1 MGSSQQ
7 FSLRWN
13 NYLKHI
19 TCAFDTLRTD
29 EDLVDVTLSCEG
41 KRIRAHKM
49 LLSACSTYFRD
60 LFKENPCQHPVIIFR
75 NVKFDDLAALV
86 DFMYQGEV
94 NVVQEQLA
102 SFLTTAE
109 LLAVQGLT
117 DGTGKDNDGLVEDDL
132 EIPNEPEI
140 QLQNSSI
147 KSTIDAKRSKSP
159 SSPMP
164 YHAVELQTETPPT
177 KRRKCRDNTNTNAD
191 KTVSNALSGKDS
203 ENKISDNQTIPG
215 SDPVEIIPLMPNL
228 KLEMP
233 EYLEQ
238 DGSSCSYEEQSIGDS
253 SLNKIGIEDTPSNT
267 PDHDQKPDITQT
279 FYTSSQSVSDSLD
292 SKHQSADVG
301 HLLSKPSTS
310 GERLAQEAVQGK
322 DQRVKDDPPER
333 LSMNMK
339 QHRLRKIISLGRKKC
354 PQKRCRVCY
363 VHGIQ
368 PKHEAPPYGNQQQ
381 AILVCQ
387 EGVRRRSKPLHD
399 ESGRWVCD
407 VCGRTYNRGDS
418 LAHHRSIHRGDTICP
433 ICQAVFTRKY
443 TMRCHMVNVHGVK

>member
-19 TCAFDTLRTD
+19 TCAFETLRSD

-41 KRIRAHKM
+41 KKIRAHKM

-60 LFKENPCQHPVIIFR
+60 LFKENPCQHPIIIFR

-94 NVVQEQLA
+94 NVIQEQLA

-117 DGTGKDNDGLVEDDL
+117 DGTGKDDSLVEDDI
-132 EIPNEPEI
+132 EIPNEPEV
-140 QLQNSSI
+140 QLQNTSG
-147 KSTIDAKRSKSP
+147 KSMGDNKRNKSP

-164 YHAVELQTETPPT
+164 YHAVELQPEVPPN
-177 KRRKCRDNTNTNAD
+177 KRRKIRENMNVNAE
-191 KTVSNALSGKDS
+191 KNSAGINAKDS
-203 ENKISDNQTIPG
+203 EKTAENQTGPG

-238 DGSSCSYEEQSIGDS
+238 DGSSCSYEDQSIGDNA
-253 SLNKIGIEDTPSNT
+253 LNKITIDDTSSTT
-267 PDHDQKPDITQT
+267 PDHEQKVDISQT
-279 FYTSSQSVSDSLD
+279 FYTSQSASDSLD
-292 SKHQSADVG
+292 SKHQSDVG

-310 GERLAQEAVQGK
+310 GERATQDAVQDSHTVVIEQPSHSCKLCGK
-322 DQRVKDDPPER
+322 SFWNRDSMYKH
-333 LSMNMK
+333 MNMHK
-339 QHRLRKIISLGRKKC
+339 GTTQCPVCHKVLSRTTHMKRHLRNRHGWLGTTAS
-354 PQKRCRVCY
+354 VAAGG
-363 VHGIQ
+363 V
-368 PKHEAPPYGNQQQ
+368 EAPISVSSTAQTIAQQD
-381 AILVCQ
+381 AGSPSSIDANATYTTI
-387 EGVRRRSKPLHD
+387 RIR
-399 ESGRWVCD
+399 ESSVERI
-407 VCGRTYNRGDS
+407 TS
-418 LAHHRSIHRGDTICP
+418 SP
-433 ICQAVFTRKY
+433 IP
-443 TMRCHMVNVHGVK
+443 

>member
-117 DGTGKDNDGLVEDDL
+117 DGTGKDNDSLVEDDI
-132 EIPNEPEI
+132 EIPNEPEV
-140 QLQNSSI
+140 QLQNTSG
-147 KSTIDAKRSKSP
+147 KSTGDSKRNKSP
-159 SSPMP
+159 SSPMT
-164 YHAVELQTETPPT
+164 YHAIELQPEVPPN
-177 KRRKCRDNTNTNAD
+177 KRRKTRDSTNANTEKNSGSNTKD
-191 KTVSNALSGKDS
+191 PDGKTL
-203 ENKISDNQTIPG
+203 ENQIGPG

-238 DGSSCSYEEQSIGDS
+238 DGSSCSYEDQSIGDNT
-253 SLNKIGIEDTPSNT
+253 LNKITIDDTSSNT
-267 PDHDQKPDITQT
+267 PDHEQKPDISQT
-279 FYTSSQSVSDSLD
+279 FYSSQSTSDGLD
-292 SKHQSADVG
+292 GKHQSDVG

-310 GERLAQEAVQGK
+310 GERVTQEAVQEHNYGK
-322 DQRVKDDPPER
+322 HQ
-333 LSMNMK
+333 
-339 QHRLRKIISLGRKKC
+339 
-354 PQKRCRVCY
+354 PQL
-363 VHGIQ
+363 
-368 PKHEAPPYGNQQQ
+368 QQQ
-381 AILVCQ
+381 QQQQQQHANPVHD
-387 EGVRRRSKPLHD
+387 GARRRSKLHYMV

-433 ICQAVFTRKY
+433 ICQTVFTRKY

>member
-117 DGTGKDNDGLVEDDL
+117 DGTGKDNDSLVEDDI
-132 EIPNEPEI
+132 EIPNEPEV
-140 QLQNSSI
+140 QLQNISG
-147 KSTIDAKRSKSP
+147 KSTGDSKRNKSP

-164 YHAVELQTETPPT
+164 YHAIELQPEVPPN
-177 KRRKCRDNTNTNAD
+177 KRRKTRDSTNANME
-191 KTVSNALSGKDS
+191 KNSGNAKDS
-203 ENKISDNQTIPG
+203 EGKTLENQTGPG

-238 DGSSCSYEEQSIGDS
+238 DGSSCSYEDQSIGDNALS
-253 SLNKIGIEDTPSNT
+253 KITIDDTSSNT
-267 PDHDQKPDITQT
+267 PDHEQKPDISQT
-279 FYTSSQSVSDSLD
+279 FYSSQSTSDGLD
-292 SKHQSADVG
+292 GKHQTDVG

-310 GERLAQEAVQGK
+310 GERVTQEAVQESEHNYGK
-322 DQRVKDDPPER
+322 HQ
-333 LSMNMK
+333 
-339 QHRLRKIISLGRKKC
+339 
-354 PQKRCRVCY
+354 PQ
-363 VHGIQ
+363 
-368 PKHEAPPYGNQQQ
+368 PQQQ
-381 AILVCQ
+381 QQQQQLQQQHASPVLD
-387 EGVRRRSKPLHD
+387 GVRRRSKLHYMV

-433 ICQAVFTRKY
+433 ICQTVFTRKY

>member
-117 DGTGKDNDGLVEDDL
+117 DGTGKDNDSLVEDDI
-132 EIPNEPEI
+132 EIPNEPEV
-140 QLQNSSI
+140 QLQNTSG
-147 KSTIDAKRSKSP
+147 KSTGDSNRNKSP

-164 YHAVELQTETPPT
+164 YHAIELQPEVPPN
-177 KRRKCRDNTNTNAD
+177 KRRKIRDSTNANTE
-191 KTVSNALSGKDS
+191 KNSGSNAKDPDGKS
-203 ENKISDNQTIPG
+203 LENQTGPG
-215 SDPVEIIPLMPNL
+215 SDPVEIIPLMPSL

-238 DGSSCSYEEQSIGDS
+238 DGSSCSYEDQSIGENT
-253 SLNKIGIEDTPSNT
+253 LNKITIDDTSSNT
-267 PDHDQKPDITQT
+267 PDHEQKPDISQT
-279 FYTSSQSVSDSLD
+279 FYSSQSTSDGLD
-292 SKHQSADVG
+292 GKHQSDVG

-310 GERLAQEAVQGK
+310 GERVTQEAVQDSHTVVIEHPSHSCKLCGK
-322 DQRVKDDPPER
+322 SFWNRDSMYKH
-333 LSMNMK
+333 MNMHK
-339 QHRLRKIISLGRKKC
+339 GTTQCPVCHKVLSRTTHMKRHLKNRHRWVDGTTATAAAGMASAGGVETPAPIS
-354 PQKRCRVCY
+354 VSST
-363 VHGIQ
+363 
-368 PKHEAPPYGNQQQ
+368 AQ
-381 AILVCQ
+381 AIGQ
-387 EGVRRRSKPLHD
+387 QNAGSPSSIDANATYTTIRIR
-399 ESGRWVCD
+399 ESSVERI
-407 VCGRTYNRGDS
+407 TS
-418 LAHHRSIHRGDTICP
+418 SP
-433 ICQAVFTRKY
+433 IP
-443 TMRCHMVNVHGVK
+443 

>member
-117 DGTGKDNDGLVEDDL
+117 DGTGKDSDSIVEDDV
-132 EIPNEPEI
+132 EIPNEPEV
-140 QLQNSSI
+140 QLQNAAGKPMTNS
-147 KSTIDAKRSKSP
+147 KGNKSP
-159 SSPMP
+159 SSPLP
-164 YHAVELQTETPPT
+164 FQSVDVQSEATPPT
-177 KRRKCRDNTNTNAD
+177 KRRKCRENRSLNAD
-191 KTVSNALSGKDS
+191 KSQRENNANTTKDS
-203 ENKISDNQTIPG
+203 EKTTDNQANASG
-215 SDPVEIIPLMPNL
+215 SDPVEIIPLMPNF

-233 EYLEQ
+233 EYMEQ
-238 DGSSCSYEEQSIGDS
+238 DGSSCSYEEQNAGDS
-253 SLNKIGIEDTPSNT
+253 SVNKLVAEETTSNT
-267 PDHDQKPDITQT
+267 IEHEHKPDISQT
-279 FYTSSQSVSDSLD
+279 FYSVN
-292 SKHQSADVG
+292 QTDVLEGKRASTDIG
-301 HLLSKPSTS
+301 HLLSKPGTS
-310 GERLAQEAVQGK
+310 GERLGQEAAQESNNDTSLP
-322 DQRVKDDPPER
+322 DQRPFTSQD
-333 LSMNMK
+333 
-339 QHRLRKIISLGRKKC
+339 QT
-354 PQKRCRVCY
+354 
-363 VHGIQ
+363 
-368 PKHEAPPYGNQQQ
+368 
-381 AILVCQ
+381 
-387 EGVRRRSKPLHD
+387 RSKPVKIQNV
-399 ESGRWVCD
+399 RNQWVCD
-407 VCGRTYNRGDS
+407 VCGRSYSRRDS
-418 LAHHRSIHRGDTICP
+418 LTHHRSIHKGQTRCP
-433 ICQAVFTRKY
+433 ICQRVFSRIY
-443 TMRCHMVNVHGVK
+443 DMRLHLLRTHNYH

>member
-117 DGTGKDNDGLVEDDL
+117 DGSGKDNDSVGEDDQ
-132 EIPNEPEI
+132 EIPNEPEV
-140 QLQNSSI
+140 QLQNLSGKI
-147 KSTIDAKRSKSP
+147 NDVQGSKSP
-159 SSPMP
+159 CSPLP
-164 YHAVELQTETPPT
+164 YHAVDLQPEAPPN
-177 KRRKCRDNTNTNAD
+177 KRRKCREAASTNTD
-191 KTVSNALSGKDS
+191 KTSNALTGKDT
-203 ENKISDNQTIPG
+203 ENKTTENQAVPG

-238 DGSSCSYEEQSIGDS
+238 DGSSCSYEEQNLGDN
-253 SLNKIGIEDTPSNT
+253 SLTKIRIDDQTSNAQE
-267 PDHDQKPDITQT
+267 DQKLDISQT
-279 FYTSSQSVSDSLD
+279 FYSCNQATSDSIEQ
-292 SKHQSADVG
+292 KCQSSLDVG
-301 HLLSKPSTS
+301 HLLCKPGTS
-310 GERLAQEAVQGK
+310 GERLKQEAVQEPKYDASAGSEL
-322 DQRVKDDPPER
+322 QALAAPASVFTTTTTTTTAAASSSSSSSSGTLATL
-333 LSMNMK
+333 LS
-339 QHRLRKIISLGRKKC
+339 IVS
-354 PQKRCRVCY
+354 
-363 VHGIQ
+363 
-368 PKHEAPPYGNQQQ
+368 
-381 AILVCQ
+381 Q
-387 EGVRRRSKPLHD
+387 EGTRRRSKPLHD
-399 ESGRWVCD
+399 ENGRWVCD

-418 LAHHRSIHRGDTICP
+418 LAHHRSIHRGDTVCP

>member
-19 TCAFDTLRTD
+19 TCAFETLRSD

-41 KRIRAHKM
+41 KKIRAHKM

-60 LFKENPCQHPVIIFR
+60 LFKENPCQHPIIIFR

-94 NVVQEQLA
+94 NVIQEQLA

-117 DGTGKDNDGLVEDDL
+117 DGTGKDDTLVEDDI
-132 EIPNEPEI
+132 EIPNEPEV
-140 QLQNSSI
+140 QLQNTSG
-147 KSTIDAKRSKSP
+147 KSTGDNKRNKSP

-164 YHAVELQTETPPT
+164 YHAVELQPEVPPN
-177 KRRKCRDNTNTNAD
+177 KRRKIRENMNVNAE
-191 KTVSNALSGKDS
+191 KNSGINAKDS
-203 ENKISDNQTIPG
+203 EKTAENQMGPG

-238 DGSSCSYEEQSIGDS
+238 DGSSCSYEDQSIGDNA
-253 SLNKIGIEDTPSNT
+253 LNKIAIDDTSSTT
-267 PDHDQKPDITQT
+267 PDHEQKVDISQT
-279 FYTSSQSVSDSLD
+279 FYTSQSASDGLD
-292 SKHQSADVG
+292 SKHQDVG

-310 GERLAQEAVQGK
+310 GERATQDAVQGGVGRNRK
-322 DQRVKDDPPER
+322 HVGDTTGQVVMQGPGRFPCR
-333 LSMNMK
+333 LCGNVYRHLASLT
-339 QHRLRKIISLGRKKC
+339 QHLEVHRNQTTCIVCHTTLSRRTDLRRHMRLKHQI
-354 PQKRCRVCY
+354 PWQK
-363 VHGIQ
+363 
-368 PKHEAPPYGNQQQ
+368 
-381 AILVCQ
+381 
-387 EGVRRRSKPLHD
+387 
-399 ESGRWVCD
+399 
-407 VCGRTYNRGDS
+407 T
-418 LAHHRSIHRGDTICP
+418 IHRQRSPKSELDS
-433 ICQAVFTRKY
+433 
-443 TMRCHMVNVHGVK
+443 

>member
-19 TCAFDTLRTD
+19 TCAFDTLRTE

-117 DGTGKDNDGLVEDDL
+117 DGTGKDNDSLVEDDL

-140 QLQNSSI
+140 QLQNASS
-147 KSTIDAKRSKSP
+147 KTTDKKRNKSP

-164 YHAVELQTETPPT
+164 YHAVDLQPDAPPS
-177 KRRKCRDNTNTNAD
+177 KRRKCRENASTNVD
-191 KTVSNALSGKDS
+191 KAVSNALSAKDS
-203 ENKISDNQTIPG
+203 ENKTSENQTTTS

-233 EYLEQ
+233 EYLVQ
-238 DGSSCSYEEQSIGDS
+238 DGSSCSYEEQSLGDS
-253 SLNKIGIEDTPSNT
+253 SLNKIAIEDTSSNT
-267 PDHDQKPDITQT
+267 PDHDQKPDISQT
-279 FYTSSQSVSDSLD
+279 FYSSSQSTSDNLD
-292 SKHQSADVG
+292 VKHQSTDVG

-310 GERLAQEAVQGK
+310 GERLTQEAVQEPKHDTTPIGNHQQHHHEQHEHL
-322 DQRVKDDPPER
+322 QRQQQQQQQ
-333 LSMNMK
+333 L
-339 QHRLRKIISLGRKKC
+339 QQQQQQQQQQLQQASLGYERM
-354 PQKRCRVCY
+354 
-363 VHGIQ
+363 
-368 PKHEAPPYGNQQQ
+368 
-381 AILVCQ
+381 
-387 EGVRRRSKPLHD
+387 RRRSKPLHD
-399 ESGRWVCD
+399 GSGRWVCD

-418 LAHHRSIHRGDTICP
+418 LAHHRSIHRGDTVCP

-443 TMRCHMVNVHGVK
+443 TMRCHMLNVHGAK

>member
-19 TCAFDTLRTD
+19 TCAFDTLRSD

-94 NVVQEQLA
+94 NVVQEQLG

-117 DGTGKDNDGLVEDDL
+117 DGTGKDTDSMLEDDTDL
-132 EIPNEPEI
+132 PNEPEV
-140 QLQNSSI
+140 QLQNAPSALTTSNHG
-147 KSTIDAKRSKSP
+147 STSP
-159 SSPMP
+159 SSPA
-164 YHAVELQTETPPT
+164 HFSTLDIQTETPPN
-177 KRRKCRDNTNTNAD
+177 KRRKCRESGSNVD
-191 KTVSNALSGKDS
+191 KGTTSNTVSSKDS
-203 ENKISDNQTIPG
+203 ERKTTSDSNTTSG
-215 SDPVEIIPLMPNL
+215 DSVEIIPLMPNL

-238 DGSSCSYEEQSIGDS
+238 DGSSCSYEEQSAGES
-253 SLNKIGIEDTPSNT
+253 STNRIALEVNPSEGKFN
-267 PDHDQKPDITQT
+267 HEHKPDISHS
-279 FYTSSQSVSDSLD
+279 FYSANQSTSDASLETKNLSVD
-292 SKHQSADVG
+292 QG

-310 GERLAQEAVQGK
+310 GERLSQEAAQDSRTVVIEHPLHSCKLCGK
-322 DQRVKDDPPER
+322 SFWNRDSMYKHMNMHKGTTQCPVCHKVLSRTTHMKRHLRNRHGWPGSGAPPE
-333 LSMNMK
+333 
-339 QHRLRKIISLGRKKC
+339 
-354 PQKRCRVCY
+354 
-363 VHGIQ
+363 
-368 PKHEAPPYGNQQQ
+368 
-381 AILVCQ
+381 
-387 EGVRRRSKPLHD
+387 PLHTSTPLPTSNISTQNATSVEANTTFTTIRIR
-399 ESGRWVCD
+399 ESSVERI
-407 VCGRTYNRGDS
+407 TS
-418 LAHHRSIHRGDTICP
+418 SP
-433 ICQAVFTRKY
+433 IP
-443 TMRCHMVNVHGVK
+443 

>member
-117 DGTGKDNDGLVEDDL
+117 DGTGKDNDSLVDDI
-132 EIPNEPEI
+132 EIPNEPEV
-140 QLQNSSI
+140 QLQNTSGKSSGEN
-147 KSTIDAKRSKSP
+147 KRNKSP
-159 SSPMP
+159 SSPIP
-164 YHAVELQTETPPT
+164 FHSVELQPEVHPN
-177 KRRKCRDNTNTNAD
+177 KRRKTRDSTNASVE
-191 KTVSNALSGKDS
+191 KNSAGNNVSGKDADG
-203 ENKISDNQTIPG
+203 KMSDSQNRPG

-238 DGSSCSYEEQSIGDS
+238 DGSSCSYEDQSLGDNT
-253 SLNKIGIEDTPSNT
+253 LNKNTIDDTSST
-267 PDHDQKPDITQT
+267 PDHEQKLDISQT
-279 FYTSSQSVSDSLD
+279 FYSSQSTSDGLD
-292 SKHQSADVG
+292 GKHQSSDVGMSCLLG

-310 GERLAQEAVQGK
+310 GERLAPEIVQGGVG
-322 DQRVKDDPPER
+322 R
-333 LSMNMK
+333 N
-339 QHRLRKIISLGRKKC
+339 RKH
-354 PQKRCRVCY
+354 V
-363 VHGIQ
+363 
-368 PKHEAPPYGNQQQ
+368 
-381 AILVCQ
+381 
-387 EGVRRRSKPLHD
+387 
-399 ESGRWVCD
+399 
-407 VCGRTYNRGDS
+407 
-418 LAHHRSIHRGDTICP
+418 GDTTGQALMQGPGRFPCRICGNVYRHLASLTQHLEVHRNQTTC
-433 ICQAVFTRKY
+433 ILCHTTLSRR
-443 TMRCHMVNVHGVK
+443 TDLRRHMRLKHQMHWPKTHRQRSPKSELDS

>member
-117 DGTGKDNDGLVEDDL
+117 DGTGKDDSLVEDDI
-132 EIPNEPEI
+132 EIPNEPEV
-140 QLQNSSI
+140 QLQNTSG
-147 KSTIDAKRSKSP
+147 KSTGDNKRNKSP

-164 YHAVELQTETPPT
+164 YHAIDLQPEVPPN
-177 KRRKCRDNTNTNAD
+177 KRRKIRENTNAE
-191 KTVSNALSGKDS
+191 KNSGINAKDS
-203 ENKISDNQTIPG
+203 DGKTSENQTGGPG

-238 DGSSCSYEEQSIGDS
+238 DGSSCSYEDQSISDNT
-253 SLNKIGIEDTPSNT
+253 LNKIGMDDTSSTT
-267 PDHDQKPDITQT
+267 PDHEQKPDISQT
-279 FYTSSQSVSDSLD
+279 FYSSQSTSDGLD
-292 SKHQSADVG
+292 GKHQSDVG

-310 GERLAQEAVQGK
+310 GERATQDAVQESEHNYGK
-322 DQRVKDDPPER
+322 HQPPQQ
-333 LSMNMK
+333 LPPPVPPQQM
-339 QHRLRKIISLGRKKC
+339 SLVLDGA
-354 PQKRCRVCY
+354 Q
-363 VHGIQ
+363 I
-368 PKHEAPPYGNQQQ
+368 
-381 AILVCQ
+381 
-387 EGVRRRSKPLHD
+387 RRRSKLHYVV

-433 ICQAVFTRKY
+433 ICQTVFTRKY

>member
-117 DGTGKDNDGLVEDDL
+117 DGTGKDNDSLVEDDIEL
-132 EIPNEPEI
+132 PNEPEV
-140 QLQNSSI
+140 QLQNTSG
-147 KSTIDAKRSKSP
+147 KSTGDSKRNKSP

-164 YHAVELQTETPPT
+164 YHAIELQPEVPPN
-177 KRRKCRDNTNTNAD
+177 KRRKTRDSTNANTEKNSGNNAKD
-191 KTVSNALSGKDS
+191 PDGKTL
-203 ENKISDNQTIPG
+203 ENQTGPG
-215 SDPVEIIPLMPNL
+215 SDPVEIIPLMPSL

-238 DGSSCSYEEQSIGDS
+238 DGSSCSYEDQSIGDNT
-253 SLNKIGIEDTPSNT
+253 LNKITIDDTSSNT
-267 PDHDQKPDITQT
+267 PDHEQKPDISQT
-279 FYTSSQSVSDSLD
+279 FYSSQSTSDGLD
-292 SKHQSADVG
+292 GKHQSDVG

-310 GERLAQEAVQGK
+310 GERVTQEAVQGGVGRNRK
-322 DQRVKDDPPER
+322 HVGDTTGQVVMQGPGRFPCR
-333 LSMNMK
+333 LCGNVYRHLASLT
-339 QHRLRKIISLGRKKC
+339 QHLEVHRNQTTCIVCHTTLSRRTDLRRHMRLKHQI
-354 PQKRCRVCY
+354 PWQK
-363 VHGIQ
+363 
-368 PKHEAPPYGNQQQ
+368 
-381 AILVCQ
+381 
-387 EGVRRRSKPLHD
+387 
-399 ESGRWVCD
+399 
-407 VCGRTYNRGDS
+407 T
-418 LAHHRSIHRGDTICP
+418 IHRQRSPKSELDS
-433 ICQAVFTRKY
+433 
-443 TMRCHMVNVHGVK
+443 

>member
-117 DGTGKDNDGLVEDDL
+117 DGTGKDDNLIEDDI
-132 EIPNEPEI
+132 EIPNEPEV
-140 QLQNSSI
+140 QLQNTSG
-147 KSTIDAKRSKSP
+147 KSMDNKIHKSP

-164 YHAVELQTETPPT
+164 YHTELQPEVPPN
-177 KRRKCRDNTNTNAD
+177 KRRKIRESTSVGAEKNSTGINAKD
-191 KTVSNALSGKDS
+191 CDGKMS
-203 ENKISDNQTIPG
+203 ENQTGTG

-238 DGSSCSYEEQSIGDS
+238 DGSSCSYEDQSIGENT
-253 SLNKIGIEDTPSNT
+253 LNKITIDDTSSTT
-267 PDHDQKPDITQT
+267 PDHEQKPDISQT
-279 FYTSSQSVSDSLD
+279 FYSSQSTSDGLD
-292 SKHQSADVG
+292 NKHQSDVG

-310 GERLAQEAVQGK
+310 SERTTQDAVQGGVGRNRK
-322 DQRVKDDPPER
+322 HVGDTTGQVVMQGPGRFPCR
-333 LSMNMK
+333 LCGNVYRHLASLT
-339 QHRLRKIISLGRKKC
+339 QHLEVHRNQTTCIVCHTTLSRRTDLRRHMRLKHQI
-354 PQKRCRVCY
+354 PWQK
-363 VHGIQ
+363 
-368 PKHEAPPYGNQQQ
+368 
-381 AILVCQ
+381 
-387 EGVRRRSKPLHD
+387 
-399 ESGRWVCD
+399 
-407 VCGRTYNRGDS
+407 T
-418 LAHHRSIHRGDTICP
+418 IHRQRSPKSELDS
-433 ICQAVFTRKY
+433 
-443 TMRCHMVNVHGVK
+443 

>member
-19 TCAFDTLRTD
+19 TCAFDTLRSD

-117 DGTGKDNDGLVEDDL
+117 DGTGKDSESIAEEDV
-132 EIPNEPEI
+132 EIPNEPEV
-140 QLQNSSI
+140 QLQNVSG
-147 KSTIDAKRSKSP
+147 KPMVNNKGNKSP
-159 SSPMP
+159 SSPLP
-164 YHAVELQTETPPT
+164 YHAVDVNPDTPPT
-177 KRRKCRDNTNTNAD
+177 KRRKFRDTTSNAD
-191 KTVSNALSGKDS
+191 KSSASSSSATKDIDDKATEQAVTSG
-203 ENKISDNQTIPG
+203 G
-215 SDPVEIIPLMPNL
+215 DPIEIIPLMPNL

-238 DGSSCSYEEQSIGDS
+238 DGSSCSYEEQSTGDGS
-253 SLNKIGIEDTPSNT
+253 NKLDDTLSNA
-267 PDHDQKPDITQT
+267 DDDRKPDISQT
-279 FYTSSQSVSDSLD
+279 FYTNQSGSDASDPKSSTDL
-292 SKHQSADVG
+292 G

-310 GERLAQEAVQGK
+310 GERLSQDSAQGGV
-322 DQRVKDDPPER
+322 
-333 LSMNMK
+333 
-339 QHRLRKIISLGRKKC
+339 GRKRKHVGDTTGQVVMQGPGRFSC
-354 PQKRCRVCY
+354 SLCGSVYKHLASLTQHLEVHRNQTTCILCHTTLSRRTDLRRHMRLKHNMQWQKT
-363 VHGIQ
+363 IQ
-368 PKHEAPPYGNQQQ
+368 
-381 AILVCQ
+381 
-387 EGVRRRSKPLHD
+387 R
-399 ESGRWVCD
+399 
-407 VCGRTYNRGDS
+407 
-418 LAHHRSIHRGDTICP
+418 HRSPKKG
-433 ICQAVFTRKY
+433 
-443 TMRCHMVNVHGVK
+443 VNS